1 MNELFMDS
9 LVFLLRLVA
18 LRDEFPHQERERA
31 AQLLQR
37 FDTLPMLPPP
47 DATHGSDVAVP
58 PSSAVSIRSALEDL
72 VAIFPGG
79 GWDAYGIG
87 VKLKRAHEALRIS
100 EVA

>member
-47 DATHGSDVAVP
+47 DDPTQNYVE
-58 PSSAVSIRSALEDL
+58 IRSALEDL

-87 VKLKRAHEALRIS
+87 VKLKRAHEALGHK
-100 EVA
+100 EVEI